1 MSRRSADRDRTWTF
15 DLNMSW
21 NYSFARMSEWSKEP
35 DLRPGANSAWVR
47 TPLRACLVCRRLVC
61 RWLFCLPTAERCL
74 SVGDFFIKIYIFFF
88 DIYFSNTYVCRRLS
102 VALYKHSTAFYSWYH
117 IFLYYYSVERFQL
130 NTQLTTQLTT
140 QLNTQFLYWL
150 MSAYGWERCS
160 MNYTITV
167 LFYILDTI
175 YSSIITQ

>member
-61 RWLFCLPTAERCL
+61 RRLFCLPTAERCL
-74 SVGDFFIKIYIFFF
+74 SVGDFFVCRRLSVACLSATFLLKFISSFLIYIFQ
-88 DIYFSNTYVCRRLS
+88 ILMSAVCRRLS
-102 VALYKHSTAFYSWYH
+102 VALYKHSTVLYYWYH
-117 IFLYYYSVERFQL
+117 ILLYYYSVERF
-130 NTQLTTQLTT
+130 N
-140 QLNTQFLYWL
+140 
-150 MSAYGWERCS
+150 
-160 MNYTITV
+160 
-167 LFYILDTI
+167 
-175 YSSIITQ
+175 